1 MFSRCHESFED
12 NSHTGLRTQKTLYF
26 DGFMDLVNVQKSNSS
41 FSFLVFSQDS
51 SLFKVKVH
59 GWMAGEEKVSE
70 LLWGT
75 KISCCNHR
83 WSEPK
88 GFKTWLIFNL
98 LQLLLFDSAIQKR
111 QRRRGKVCLRCWK
124 MLMGFALCKRQ
135 KMCPCGLQIQQIT
148 LKKCEAEESPL
159 ALNIQLSIHI
169 PFGNFSEHLTG
180 C

>member
-75 KISCCNHR
+75 KISCCTCNHR

-98 LQLLLFDSAIQKR
+98 LQLLLFDSATKIQTK
-111 QRRRGKVCLRCWK
+111 QEGEKVCLLLK
-124 MLMGFALCKRQ
+124 NADGFC
-135 KMCPCGLQIQQIT
+135 LQN
-148 LKKCEAEESPL
+148 KKCVLVVCKFSKLHSKNAKLKNLRWHWIFNYRYTSLL
-159 ALNIQLSIHI
+159 AIFQS
-169 PFGNFSEHLTG
+169 T
-180 C
+180 

>member
-59 GWMAGEEKVSE
+59 GWMAGSEKIS
-70 LLWGT
+70 GT

-98 LQLLLFDSAIQKR
+98 LQLLLFQQEFNDKE
-111 QRRRGKVCLRCWK
+111 GKKCVCCWK

-148 LKKCEAEESPL
+148 LKKCGAEESPL